1 MPKKNILLSFLFLP
15 LVVTNIQKNGTSV
28 KNYIKTEAT
37 GNNAQVETN
46 IRTNVNQTETT
57 VRINQPGEVRV
68 EVKNGDTKIETSKGI
83 TPTIIITGT
92 SFEKPQVKIETQSIL
107 KNIFSPVRNIFRPF
121 FDLFINRK
129 KDLTNGVYL
138 F

>member
-15 LVVTNIQKNGTSV
+15 LVVTS
-28 KNYIKTEAT
+28 NYVKTEAT
-37 GNNAQVETN
+37 GNNAQVEMN
-46 IRTNVNQTETT
+46 IRTNVNQIETT

-68 EVKNGDTKIETSKGI
+68 EVKNGNTKIETIKGI

-92 SFEKPQVKIETQSIL
+92 SFEKPQVKIETQNIL
-107 KNIFSPVRNIFRPF
+107 KDIFSPVRNIFRSF
-121 FDLFINRK
+121 FDLFRSRN
-129 KDLTNGVYL
+129 KDLTNRVYL